1 MKSTIKLLALS
12 LLLTSIVYSVNVST
26 SEATSKTGSDA
37 YICDAYMYVAN
48 NSLFEINVYID
59 NVGVGNVLTG
69 KSKTFT
75 YTLSSDTPKKVKTK
89 CTYQDPDYIDPKSVM
104 YVTKTKVECG
114 QSDTVYFGFQ
124 K

>member
-1 MKSTIKLLALS
+1 MNTSSKIFISAVIIAISLYLLNINESSA
-12 LLLTSIVYSVNVST
+12 VNK
-26 SEATSKTGSDA
+26 AG
-37 YICDAYMYVAN
+37 CDAYMYVAN
-48 NSLFEINVYID
+48 NSLFEINVFID

-75 YTLSSDTPKKVKTK
+75 YSVTSDSPKRVKTR
-89 CTYQDPDYIDPKSVM
+89 CEYSDPDFIDPKSIN

-114 QSDTVYFGFQ
+114 QTDTVYFGMQ